1 VVDRHRGKHEVCPM
15 RIPLISSALVLKA
28 ALALG
33 QDPALVRAQQANQQA
48 MEAAQM
54 ANQQAMQAAQMAS
67 QQAMR
72 DAQQA
77 SQNVQQAMQQAQTA
91 AIPQG
96 FVPGAVPRPRFSVK
110 PGTYSRPFTV
120 KIKGP
125 RETAVY
131 FTTDGWTPTKDSP
144 RYTGP
149 ITVDSTTT
157 IQAVAVYDGR
167 WRSIPASA
175 TYTMPAGQAVPAPAR
190 VSAVSASGMQPSS
203 TPANRVLKE
212 GTPVYLAFAS
222 DVSSKT
228 ADVGDKIPLTLAADI
243 RLGDVVLVKKGATA
257 VATVTDADG
266 RHILGVPGEI
276 VFQADSLNVDGVQ
289 VKLRGGAAKE
299 APYRMGA
306 AFSAMFVPV
315 AGPFLVHGH
324 EAEIKR
330 GATFVASVSEDTRLP
345 PTN

>member
-1 VVDRHRGKHEVCPM
+1 M
-15 RIPLISSALVLKA
+15 RIPLISFALVLQA

-33 QDPALVRAQQANQQA
+33 QDPGLLAAQQANQQA
-48 MEAAQM
+48 LQAAQT
-54 ANQQAMQAAQMAS
+54 ANQQAMQAAQMA
-67 QQAMR
+67 
-72 DAQQA
+72 
-77 SQNVQQAMQQAQTA
+77 NQQAMQQGQTT
-91 AIPQG
+91 AIRQG
-96 FVPGAVPRPRFSVK
+96 LMPGAVPRPRFSVK
-110 PGTYSRPFTV
+110 PGTYAAPLTV
-120 KIKGP
+120 KIKAP
-125 RETAVY
+125 RETTVY

-157 IQAVAVYDGR
+157 IQAIAVYDGL

-175 TYTMPAGQAVPAPAR
+175 TYTLRAGDAVPAPALA
-190 VSAVSASGMQPSS
+190 SPASASGRQSSS
-203 TPANRVLKE
+203 TAANRMLKE
-212 GTPVYLAFAS
+212 GTPVHLVFAS

-228 ADVGDKIPLTLAADI
+228 ADVGDKIPLTLADDI
-243 RLGDVVLVKKGATA
+243 TLGDVVVVKKGAPA

-276 VFQADSLNVDGVQ
+276 VFQADSLNVDGVW

-324 EAEIKR
+324 DAEIKR
-330 GATFVASVSEDTRLP
+330 GAAFVASVSEDTPLP
-345 PTN
+345 PAN

>member
-1 VVDRHRGKHEVCPM
+1 M

-33 QDPALVRAQQANQQA
+33 QSPALLAAQQANQQA
-48 MEAAQM
+48 MQAAQM
-54 ANQQAMQAAQMAS
+54 ANQQAMQAAQMAN

-77 SQNVQQAMQQAQTA
+77 SQNARQAMQQTQIA
-91 AIPQG
+91 AIQQRL
-96 FVPGAVPRPRFSVK
+96 VPGTVPRPRFSVK
-110 PGTYSRPFTV
+110 PGTYATPLTV
-120 KIKGP
+120 KIKAP
-125 RETAVY
+125 RETTVY
-131 FTTDGWTPTKDSP
+131 YTTDGWTPTKDST

-157 IQAVAVYDGR
+157 IQAIAVYDGL

-175 TYTMPAGQAVPAPAR
+175 TYTVRAGNAVPAPALVTPAS
-190 VSAVSASGMQPSS
+190 VSSIQAPP
-203 TPANRVLKE
+203 TPANRMLKE
-212 GTPVYLAFAS
+212 GTPVHLVFAS

-228 ADVGDKIPLTLAADI
+228 ADVGDKIPLILADDI
-243 RLGDVVLVKKGATA
+243 KLGDVVLVKKGAPA

-266 RHILGVPGEI
+266 KHILGVPGEI

-289 VKLRGGAAKE
+289 VKLRGGATKE
-299 APYRMGA
+299 ASYRMGA

-315 AGPFLVHGH
+315 AGPFLVHGRD
-324 EAEIKR
+324 AEIKR
-330 GATFVASVSEDTRLP
+330 GATFVASVSEDTPLP
-345 PTN
+345 PIN